1 METMFVRLKPLD
13 PRRKFVLRRYAYA
26 GIHFHEARGWHRV
39 APDIAEHL
47 RGTRQMEFDAYSPA
61 AFDVC
66 TEEEAQTIDARER
79 AESGLRRTAL
89 DAVPLSAARPGSG
102 GVTTDD
108 LRTEPEE
115 FEPGVDGASP
125 GRRGRRTER

>member
-39 APDIAEHL
+39 EPEIAEHL
-47 RGTRQMEFDAYSPA
+47 RAARQMEFDAYSPA

-66 TEEEAQTIDARER
+66 TEEEAQAIDARER
-79 AESGLRRTAL
+79 AAAGLRRTAL
-89 DAVPLSAARPGSG
+89 EVVPLSVGRPGAG
-102 GVTTDD
+102 DVTTDD
-108 LRTEPEE
+108 LRADDADPE
-115 FEPGVDGASP
+115 GAAR
-125 GRRGRRTER
+125 GRRGRRAQQ